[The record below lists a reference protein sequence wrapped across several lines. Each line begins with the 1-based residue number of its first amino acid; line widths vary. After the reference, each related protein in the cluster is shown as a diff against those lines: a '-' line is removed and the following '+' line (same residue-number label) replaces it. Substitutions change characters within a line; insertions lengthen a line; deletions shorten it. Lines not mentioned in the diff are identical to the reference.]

1 MEEEIHLENRE
12 DLNVLLKETPYKY
25 ILLKFTADWCKPCK
39 VIQPF
44 LSDCVNEKIK
54 DLDQLNK
61 KNIFLYIEVDVD
73 VCFDLYAFLKK
84 KKAINGIPAL
94 FLYKTDISRT
104 QEESYMYLPHA
115 FVSGTSETEIKKVF
129 ELIQ

>member
-12 DLNVLLKETPYKY
+12 DLNILLKQTPYKY
-25 ILLKFTADWCKPCK
+25 ILLKFTASWCRPCK

-44 LSDCVNEKIK
+44 LLNCVNEKIK

-61 KNIFLYIEVDVD
+61 KNVFLYIEVDVD

-94 FLYKTDISRT
+94 FLYNTDISRN

>member
-12 DLNVLLKETPYKY
+12 DLNVLLKQTPYKY

-54 DLDQLNK
+54 DCL
-61 KNIFLYIEVDVD
+61 
-73 VCFDLYAFLKK
+73 C
-84 KKAINGIPAL
+84 L
-94 FLYKTDISRT
+94 FVL
-104 QEESYMYLPHA
+104 LLLL
-115 FVSGTSETEIKKVF
+115 FEI
-129 ELIQ
+129 

>member
-12 DLNVLLKETPYKY
+12 DLNVLLKQTSYKY
-25 ILLKFTADWCKPCK
+25 ILLKFTASWCRPCK

-44 LSDCVNEKIK
+44 LLDCVNEKIK

-61 KNIFLYIEVDVD
+61 KKVFLYIEVDVD

-84 KKAINGIPAL
+84 KK
-94 FLYKTDISRT
+94 
-104 QEESYMYLPHA
+104 Q
-115 FVSGTSETEIKKVF
+115 
-129 ELIQ
+129 